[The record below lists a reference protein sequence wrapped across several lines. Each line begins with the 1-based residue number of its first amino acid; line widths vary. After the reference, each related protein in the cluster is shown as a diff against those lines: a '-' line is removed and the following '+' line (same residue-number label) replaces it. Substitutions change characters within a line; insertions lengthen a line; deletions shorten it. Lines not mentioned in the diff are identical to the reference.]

1 MPTIYQKE
9 EKSSFFDGA
18 SSYYL
23 KKILINLYFQYIF
36 YFLLEKI
43 MSTEKTLTYHDSLAD
58 LESLKA
64 VALPDEDDLL
74 YVGYEWWPKN
84 VDQWQKNINRSLAKN
99 TYVRSSKL
107 DNPFP
112 QDTPYAQAWD
122 QHLSSINNLF
132 TTGFGDPKQQ
142 RLLVLRTLLSL
153 TDNNISPVKSDMLI
167 DQLIDGN
174 CITILKDKYGMVPS
188 GEKKEF
194 VTINIDLLINNA
206 KKWLHQKYPSL
217 FAAKQANVEED
228 IHFEPITREQRMDF
242 APPKPPLL
250 QRIFPPRTNK
260 KDAKEEAVN
269 DMTVGASIEEKYIDE
284 AADGKPYFPQISI
297 EGDSLLLWDW
307 DEDWKSYPEGRIF
320 AEWEKKKGRWT
331 YTTYNGVIQRGER
344 RNNRLM
350 EWEIVVTNWNAN
362 DITIRGSFADDGYLK
377 QGKVR
382 VEWFDEEKNLSL
394 EVHIDSKQWK
404 IYSFLE
410 KKHWIG
416 KEYAHY
422 REGGDIVYFDTYEEN
437 TLSTQEMDT
446 YFNKI
451 ETIMRDLSPF
461 VK

>member
-1 MPTIYQKE
+1 M
-9 EKSSFFDGA
+9 F
-18 SSYYL
+18 
-23 KKILINLYFQYIF
+23 YIF
-36 YFLLEKI
+36 FFVS

-64 VALPDEDDLL
+64 VALPDEDDDLIILDDNTDTWRHHDRAKLL
-74 YVGYEWWPKN
+74 NSLDKMTILWSSTLDKRRLKDTFTPEWIDYINTIVLSNSQVFAGKQRKILQLRCLIAM
-84 VDQWQKNINRSLAKN
+84 VDDTVVVPTQSELNGVVEDLLTDDCIRVLKKSYNMRDASIDGQKVVDI
-99 TYVRSSKL
+99 
-107 DNPFP
+107 D
-112 QDTPYAQAWD
+112 
-122 QHLSSINNLF
+122 I
-132 TTGFGDPKQQ
+132 
-142 RLLVLRTLLSL
+142 LSL
-153 TDNNISPVKSDMLI
+153 IAD
-167 DQLIDGN
+167 
-174 CITILKDKYGMVPS
+174 
-188 GEKKEF
+188 
-194 VTINIDLLINNA
+194 A
-206 KKWLHQKYPSL
+206 RKWLHQKYPSL
-217 FAAKQANVEED
+217 FTTEQENVEAD

-242 APPKPPLL
+242 SPPKPPLL

-297 EGDSLLLWDW
+297 EGDSLLLSDW
-307 DEDWKSYPEGRIF
+307 DEDWKSYPEGRVF